1 MILIEIWSMHLQ
13 SIYIDEWHDESLSFG
28 IKKSQD
34 LLVNI
39 AQHIAQHIPQLN
51 DIGRKKKFALGSQ
64 LTNLIFT
71 SEIWLFEGSFCFF
84 MTGFVRPNNS
94 SNIKHLVVFYLKA
107 YAWQPGRRPKGGYV
121 GPTFASLGPISALCW
136 PICSPMLAVCSPML
150 AVRRML
156 PQGGPMWA
164 LCWPYVRLG

>member
-1 MILIEIWSMHLQ
+1 MISAQFLGHRSRGAAAFLFFASELKNLHHLSFSISVVGVFVKGASQHDTHRDLIYASTVYMYIY
-13 SIYIDEWHDESLSFG
+13 IYIDEWHDESLSFG

-71 SEIWLFEGSFCFF
+71 SEI
-84 MTGFVRPNNS
+84 
-94 SNIKHLVVFYLKA
+94 
-107 YAWQPGRRPKGGYV
+107 
-121 GPTFASLGPISALCW
+121 
-136 PICSPMLAVCSPML
+136 
-150 AVRRML
+150 
-156 PQGGPMWA
+156 
-164 LCWPYVRLG
+164 